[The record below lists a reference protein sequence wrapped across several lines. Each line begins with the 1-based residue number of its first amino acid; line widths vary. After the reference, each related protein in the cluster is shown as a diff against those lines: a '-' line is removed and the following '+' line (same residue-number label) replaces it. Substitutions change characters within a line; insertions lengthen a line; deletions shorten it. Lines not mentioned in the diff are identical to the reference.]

1 MSQYRV
7 TLRGKLPIEVEVI
20 VEGDTVLNAKSNALY
35 FEDWLK
41 DPKVYAEDSGN
52 EIDCWSTD
60 IEAVELTLTDD
71 KVRKILKSEEVS
83 K

>member
-20 VEGDTVLNAKSNALY
+20 VEADTILNAKSYAY
-35 FEDWLK
+35 DSEDWLK

-60 IEAVELTLTDD
+60 IEGVELTLTDD
-71 KVRKILKSEEVS
+71 KVRKILKSEEVD